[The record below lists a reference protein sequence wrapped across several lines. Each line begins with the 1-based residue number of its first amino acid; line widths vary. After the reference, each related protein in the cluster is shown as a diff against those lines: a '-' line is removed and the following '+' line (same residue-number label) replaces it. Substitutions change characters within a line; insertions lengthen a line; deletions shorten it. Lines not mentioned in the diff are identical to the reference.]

1 MTTYSPFPKATMRQ
15 KVDTIV
21 VVDFGGQYA
30 HLIAN
35 RIRRL
40 GVYSEITLPDAAPAS
55 LKPYKGIILSGG
67 PASVLEPGSPM
78 IDPAVLNLGI
88 PVLGLCY
95 GHQLIALELGG
106 SIVKGQTR
114 EYGKASLRVIDEA
127 DILKG
132 LQPTEQ
138 VWMSHGDTV
147 QKLPR
152 AFRVLGSTADCA
164 FAAVGDTERRIYGLQ
179 FHPEVTDTPKGMKIL
194 DNFITICTCERKW
207 NVRTYAEAIISDV
220 RDTCRGH
227 KVFLLVSGGVDSSVA
242 FALLTKA
249 LGPDRVAGLHID
261 NGLMRYRE
269 SEEILDYLGK
279 NGFNNL
285 TIENAADDFV
295 RALAGVVDP
304 EKKRVIIGNMFISV
318 KDRVFKKLNLN
329 PDEWILAQG
338 TIYPDT
344 IESAGTKHADRIKTH
359 HNRVDI
365 ILELIARGQ
374 VIEPLAQLYK
384 DEVREIGES
393 LGLPRKLVWR
403 HPFPGPGLGVRVLCS
418 DGRSVPIAPADSRRC
433 EKIAHESGYRSVILP
448 LRSVGVQGDSRTYA
462 HPALLTGD
470 LDWELLDRLSTKIT
484 NTIKTINRVVYGLKV
499 SDEPHYAII
508 PAFISNE
515 RLDKLRAIDRIVTE
529 ALFAS
534 KEYDT
539 LWQMPV
545 VLLPLVNSRGE
556 ESVVLRPIVSQ
567 EAMTAGFATL
577 HKETLDKIVSDSLSI
592 KGIGDIFFD
601 ITHKPPATIE
611 WE

>member
-1 MTTYSPFPKATMRQ
+1 
-15 KVDTIV
+15 
-21 VVDFGGQYA
+21 
-30 HLIAN
+30 
-35 RIRRL
+35 
-40 GVYSEITLPDAAPAS
+40 
-55 LKPYKGIILSGG
+55 
-67 PASVLEPGSPM
+67 
-78 IDPAVLNLGI
+78 
-88 PVLGLCY
+88 
-95 GHQLIALELGG
+95 
-106 SIVKGQTR
+106 
-114 EYGKASLRVIDEA
+114 
-127 DILKG
+127 
-132 LQPTEQ
+132 
-138 VWMSHGDTV
+138 
-147 QKLPR
+147 
-152 AFRVLGSTADCA
+152 
-164 FAAVGDTERRIYGLQ
+164 
-179 FHPEVTDTPKGMKIL
+179 
-194 DNFITICTCERKW
+194 
-207 NVRTYAEAIISDV
+207 
-220 RDTCRGH
+220 
-227 KVFLLVSGGVDSSVA
+227 VA